1 VAGEVAARPATAGST
16 GWLLGSGATLIVCW
30 WALWTLRTY
39 WNPAF
44 FFGLW
49 TGAIVFVRTLAGD
62 EPMPWRRHLALSAL
76 SIPLWWWFEL
86 VNEWVDNWTY
96 HNHVQYNDLEYT
108 LFATLAFSTV
118 VPALDAACR
127 LAFRLLPGTGKPGPY
142 DPVGARSPRPG
153 GWLALEL
160 AAGLIA
166 QALIIAIPTIFYPL
180 VWVAPFLV
188 LDALVAM
195 RGGANLMTL
204 IARRRLALPIA
215 VALAGVGC
223 GFCWELWNV
232 GASPKWTYDIPYV
245 GFLKVFEMPIL
256 GYGGYVPL
264 AWSVYQL
271 VHLVSSFGFP
281 VSGGQQANSKPETRN
296 PKLGAGSGGAGA
308 RP

>member
-1 VAGEVAARPATAGST
+1 MAGEVAARPATAGRT

-86 VNEWVDNWTY
+86 VNEWVHNWAY
-96 HNHVQYNDLEYT
+96 HNHVQYNDLEYI
-108 LFATLAFSTV
+108 LFATLAFSIV
-118 VPALDAACR
+118 VPALDAAAR
-127 LAFRLLPGTGKPGPY
+127 LAFQFI
-142 DPVGARSPRPG
+142 PVSMPAAGAPKHI
-153 GWLALEL
+153 LALEL
-160 AAGLIA
+160 VAGIVA
-166 QALIIAIPTIFYPL
+166 QALIIAIPTVFYPL

-195 RGGANLMTL
+195 RGGTSFASL
-204 IARRRLALPIA
+204 ITKRQLALPIA
-215 VALAGVGC
+215 VGLAGVGC

-256 GYGGYVPL
+256 GYSGYVPF
-264 AWSVYQL
+264 AWSIYQL
-271 VHLVSSFGFP
+271 VVLVDGFVRRWSNQALILASYPSSP
-281 VSGGQQANSKPETRN
+281 AS
-296 PKLGAGSGGAGA
+296 
-308 RP
+308 